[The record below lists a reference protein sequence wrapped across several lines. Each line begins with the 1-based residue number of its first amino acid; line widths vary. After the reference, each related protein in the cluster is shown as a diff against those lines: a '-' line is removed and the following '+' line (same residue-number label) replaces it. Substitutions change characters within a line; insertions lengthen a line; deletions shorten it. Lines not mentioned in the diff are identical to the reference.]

1 MHSPESGPRG
11 GGGQNPL
18 AFSLAFA
25 VGVICFPVGSNP
37 PQPPSPPADFYPAI
51 TQISRSCHYLTLN
64 ISETV
69 REYRDE
75 VLTYALL
82 RGVISNDLE

>member
-11 GGGQNPL
+11 GGSKPPSFFPGVCSGGYL
-18 AFSLAFA
+18 FSS
-25 VGVICFPVGSNP
+25 GV
-37 PQPPSPPADFYPAI
+37 QPPATPLPPANFYPAI

-82 RGVISNDLE
+82 KGVISNDLE